1 MKHEAKIL
9 PEWFEALL
17 SGRKSF
23 EVRKDDRDPKYQ
35 TGDELFLREFD
46 GVDYTGR
53 TITAEVTFVLRNEY
67 CREGF
72 CILSVIVKD
81 SSPQKPMTQY
91 DRIHS
96 MSIEELAEL
105 IVYINDGDLLVDIC
119 DAAYCKECVDTEVK
133 CSGNCLNAIIKW
145 LKSEVVF

>member
-46 GVDYTGR
+46 GIDYTGR

-81 SSPQKPMTQY
+81 SSPQRPVTHY
-91 DRIHS
+91 DQIRS
-96 MSIEELAEL
+96 MSVEQMAEYHYSLTADVLREFINSFGITVKEGTEEERMRGIEL
-105 IVYINDGDLLVDIC
+105 YKQLL
-119 DAAYCKECVDTEVK
+119 E
-133 CSGNCLNAIIKW
+133 
-145 LKSEVVF
+145 SEVVI

>member
-46 GVDYTGR
+46 GIDYTGR

-81 SSPQKPMTQY
+81 SSPQRPVTRY
-91 DRIHS
+91 DQIRS
-96 MSIEELAEL
+96 MSVEQMAEYHYSFTADVLREFINSFGITVEEGTEEERMRGIEL
-105 IVYINDGDLLVDIC
+105 YKQLL
-119 DAAYCKECVDTEVK
+119 E
-133 CSGNCLNAIIKW
+133 
-145 LKSEVVF
+145 SEVVI

>member
-46 GVDYTGR
+46 GIDYTGR

-81 SSPQKPMTQY
+81 SSPPKPMTQY
-91 DRIHS
+91 DRIRS
-96 MSIEELAEL
+96 MSIEEVATHHCDFANGILYEFIKILGIIPEEATEEDKKSEIEL
-105 IVYINDGDLLVDIC
+105 Y
-119 DAAYCKECVDTEVK
+119 KQ
-133 CSGNCLNAIIKW
+133 W
-145 LKSEVVF
+145 LESEVVL